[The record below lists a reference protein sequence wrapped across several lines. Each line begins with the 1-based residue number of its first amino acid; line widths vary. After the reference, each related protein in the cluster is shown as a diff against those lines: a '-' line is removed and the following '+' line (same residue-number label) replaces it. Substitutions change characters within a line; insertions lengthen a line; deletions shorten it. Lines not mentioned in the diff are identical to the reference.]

1 MPLLGTPLLG
11 SEVPPQMGGAT
22 PPERGSLAWGGVR
35 PPRTG
40 GTPRTGEAGPSRGA
54 DSGVKIFWGQDFL
67 TKIFTKI
74 FPPPGLTVLQD
85 FFQKPVAAFRKP

>member
-1 MPLLGTPLLG
+1 
-11 SEVPPQMGGAT
+11 MGGST
-22 PPERGSLAWGGVR
+22 PPERGSLAWGGPT
-35 PPRTG
+35 PPNG
-40 GTPRTGEAGPSRGA
+40 GHPPNGGVGPSMGA